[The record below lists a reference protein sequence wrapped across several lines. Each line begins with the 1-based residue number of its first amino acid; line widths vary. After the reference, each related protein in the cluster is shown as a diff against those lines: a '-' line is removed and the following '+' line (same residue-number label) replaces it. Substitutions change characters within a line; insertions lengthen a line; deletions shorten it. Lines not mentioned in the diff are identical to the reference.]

1 MMTLGSLAML
11 FATGCQTYD
20 QQAKKMTGHWQRG
33 DAAAAA
39 AEFGVKAEKEKN
51 SKDTVIWRLE
61 QGAALRAAGQY
72 KESTTAFEAAE
83 EKINKYDEAAKVKV
97 GGEALALMSNQA
109 QLPYEGRAYDKIML
123 NTYKALNYLQ
133 MGEQEKARVEF
144 IRAQQR
150 QDEAV
155 ELNKARVEK
164 AEAQLVKEKEEK
176 KFDPDKTK
184 KDPKFKAK
192 FDGAYAFLEKY
203 ESQAKYKNAAAVYLY
218 GLFFMAASTGSA
230 DWELAKHSFD
240 EVSGMVGESNL
251 PATKFM
257 QEEKD
262 LLESIMAGKPV
273 RPTTYVIFETGRAP
287 IRDQIRIDL
296 PLFIVGARNVPY
308 VGAAFP
314 TLKLQDGHLSCLEV
328 TSGEIKASTVLLVNM
343 DSIVGR
349 EFKDELP
356 TIITKTMVSTL
367 AKAAAAYAVNQAA
380 SQQSDMAGLFAK
392 LGTAIAQAAVN
403 IADTRTWTTLP
414 KEFQVCRVATPADRK
429 IQLAG
434 IGDQLKA
441 EVVVEDGT
449 INLVYVK
456 AINTHAPLIVSQT
469 KLK

>member
-1 MMTLGSLAML
+1 MALSGLAML
-11 FATGCQTYD
+11 LATGCQTYK
-20 QQAKKMTGHWQRG
+20 QQAEKMTGHWQRG

-39 AEFGVKAEKEKN
+39 NEFGVKAEKEKN

-72 KESTTAFEAAE
+72 KESITAFEAAE
-83 EKINKYDEAAKVKV
+83 ERINKYDEAAKIKV

-133 MGEQEKARVEF
+133 LGEQEKARVEF

-176 KFDPDKTK
+176 KFDPEKTK
-184 KDPKFKAK
+184 EDPKFKAK

-203 ESQAKYKNAAAVYLY
+203 ESQAKYKNATAVYLH
-218 GLFFMAASTGSA
+218 GLFFMAASTGLA

-240 EVSGMVGESNL
+240 EVSGMVGENNL

-262 LLESIMAGKPV
+262 LLESIMAGKAAP
-273 RPTTYVIFETGRAP
+273 PTTYVIFETGRAP

-296 PLFIVGARNVPY
+296 PLFVVGARNVSY

-328 TSGEIKASTVLLVNM
+328 TSGETKASTVLLANM

-380 SQQSDMAGLFAK
+380 SQQSDLAGLISK
-392 LGTAIAQAAVN
+392 VGTTVFQAAVN

-429 IQLAG
+429 IQLTG
-434 IGDQLKA
+434 TGGQLKA
-441 EVVVEDGT
+441 EVTVEEGT
-449 INLVYVK
+449 INLIYVK
-456 AINTHAPLIVSQT
+456 AINAHAPMIVSQT